1 MKLRTQLLLVTALVL
16 LLPLLGLQFVG
27 QVERL
32 LRAGLEE
39 ALIDSTAALATV
51 VPRPGEIPQP
61 GTDPIYVH
69 AARQPLLLDGYGD
82 DWAGWLRL
90 TERLGPAGRIQQDA
104 SAPLTA
110 QRPLALA
117 LAQSPSGLHV
127 LLRMHDADTRFADAG
142 GRLGER
148 VTLRFAVGARVA
160 TMEITPA
167 APGRFTRA
175 GAPSQW
181 PVVHGNW
188 QVHADGWNLELR
200 IPLRDRPERFGLTV
214 TDVDADRAS
223 RFGIEDTA
231 PLVARDPLLT
241 QSLGE
246 VVPARMRAWIVT
258 PAGYVLAF
266 ADGAGGLR
274 GGGTEAPSPWQALL
288 FERLAGDALSTRS
301 PPDAYS
307 ARLSGDDLSAARE
320 GAVQAVWMIDRDRAQ
335 PIARVRVAMP
345 LAGPGPR
352 DALLVVE
359 RDADALML
367 LASEAVLRLAGA
379 SVLTFA
385 IAAVVLLGFAALLS
399 LRIRRLQR
407 AAENAVADDGRV
419 VGRLA
424 PARGGDELAGLSRSM
439 AALLER
445 LRVHQQYLRTL
456 ADRLAHE
463 LRTPLAMI
471 DSSLANLGQHLE
483 GRVRSGEDPGRYL
496 ERAGQGS
503 RRLNRI
509 LQAMSQAARLEEAL
523 IDEPFERFDLAGLVK
538 EYCAARQSAEPD
550 CRIVAPAIVGPV
562 RVDGSPDLVAQLM
575 DKLFDNARDFVPD
588 GGRIEVRLRTDAGR
602 AVLEVEN
609 EGVSIDPSDAEAMFE
624 PMVSHRPSG
633 GEVPHLGL
641 GLFIARLI
649 AERHAGRL
657 SARPTA
663 SGTCFAFA
671 LPLARRNRGEDQP

>member
-1 MKLRTQLLLVTALVL
+1 MKLRSQLLLVTAIVL
-16 LLPLLGLQFVG
+16 LLPVLGLQFVG

-32 LRAGLEE
+32 LRSGLEE
-39 ALIDSTAALATV
+39 ALIDSTTALATV
-51 VPRPGEIPQP
+51 IPRPEEIPAP
-61 GTDPIYVH
+61 GADPLYVH
-69 AARQPLLLDGYGD
+69 AAHQPLLLDGYGD
-82 DWAGWLRL
+82 DWASWLRL
-90 TERLGPAGRIQQDA
+90 TERLGPAGRVQHEA
-104 SAPLTA
+104 RAPLTA
-110 QRPLALA
+110 QRPLSLA
-117 LAQSPSGLHV
+117 LARSPSGLHV
-127 LLRMHDADTRFADAG
+127 LLRMRDADTRFADAA
-142 GRLGER
+142 GRPGER
-148 VTLRFAVGARVA
+148 VALRFADGARDG
-160 TMEITPA
+160 TMEIAPA

-175 GAPSQW
+175 GSPGQW

-200 IPLRDRPERFGLTV
+200 IPLRDRPKRLGLTI
-214 TDVDADRAS
+214 TDVDAVGAS
-223 RFGIEDTA
+223 RFGIEDTV

-241 QSLGE
+241 QMLGE

-274 GGGTEAPSPWQALL
+274 GGSEAPSPWQALL
-288 FERLAGDALSTRS
+288 FERLAGDALSSRP

-307 ARLSGDDLSAARE
+307 ARLAGDDLSAARE
-320 GAVQAVWMIDRDRAQ
+320 GAVRAVWMIDRDRPR

-345 LAGPGPR
+345 LSGQGTD

-367 LASEAVLRLAGA
+367 LASEAVLRLVGA
-379 SVLTFA
+379 SLLTFA
-385 IAAVVLLGFAALLS
+385 VAAVVLLGFAGLLS

-407 AAENAVADDGRV
+407 AAENAVAEDGRV
-419 VGRLA
+419 VARLA

-439 AALLER
+439 ASLLER

-483 GRVRSGEDPGRYL
+483 SDAPHGEDSRRYL

-523 IDEPFERFDLAGLVK
+523 IEEPFERFDLAGLVE
-538 EYCAARQSAEPD
+538 EYCAARQSAEPG
-550 CRIVAPAIVGPV
+550 CRIAAPEPGRPV
-562 RVDGSPDLVAQLM
+562 RIDGSPDLVAQLM
-575 DKLFDNARDFVPD
+575 DKLLDNARDFVPD
-588 GGRIEVRLRTDAGR
+588 GGRIEVRLRAKDGR

-609 EGVSIDPSDAEAMFE
+609 EGPSIDRAEAEAVFE
-624 PMVSHRPSG
+624 PMVSHRPTG

-649 AERHAGRL
+649 AERHRGRL

-663 SGTCFAFA
+663 AGTCFTFEI
-671 LPLARRNRGEDQP
+671 PLAGRGRGEDQP